1 MLSQQKL
8 ENMSAFTDRLK
19 GNWNELKG
27 KIKEEYAELTDDE
40 LTYQEGQED
49 QLLGRL
55 QQKTGKTKQQ
65 VKEWIDSL

>member
-1 MLSQQKL
+1 
-8 ENMSAFTDRLK
+8 MSAFTDRLK

-27 KIKEEYAELTDDE
+27 KIKEEYAEMTDDD

-55 QQKTGKTKQQ
+55 QQKMGKSKQE
-65 VKEWIDSL
+65 VKDWIDSL